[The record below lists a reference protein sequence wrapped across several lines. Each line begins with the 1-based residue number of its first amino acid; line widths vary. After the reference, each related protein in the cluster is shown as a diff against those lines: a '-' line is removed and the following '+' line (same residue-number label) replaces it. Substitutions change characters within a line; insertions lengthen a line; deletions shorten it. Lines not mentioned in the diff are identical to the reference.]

1 MIGLCGREI
10 SNSELITGPIGSWL
24 ADNDVKR
31 LHALI
36 PVFNQ
41 DAVDF
46 DLLQLNR
53 GLSFFPSN
61 SIGRQLAEL
70 LKTRIKQRP
79 S

>member
-1 MIGLCGREI
+1 MIGLCGREVQVPT
-10 SNSELITGPIGSWL
+10 SGPIGAWL

-46 DLLQLNR
+46 DLLQLNS
-53 GLSFFPSN
+53 GLSFFPPN